1 MAWGS
6 IKRRRCCPNSPDVPG
21 RLIVITGPSGSGKS
35 TIIQALLQKTDVQFS
50 ISATTRSRRPDEKD
64 QVDYLFVSPQEFQ
77 EMVDND
83 QLLEWASFNDRLY
96 GTPAEPVK
104 RRMAEGQDVLLDIEV
119 QGARQIREKYPE
131 ALMIFIS
138 PPSIEELER
147 RLRQRGDTSASDI
160 QDRLEMAIALDVSS
174 DLFDHIVVN
183 EVVGSAIAEVV
194 DLVTG

>member
-1 MAWGS
+1 
-6 IKRRRCCPNSPDVPG
+6 
-21 RLIVITGPSGSGKS
+21 
-35 TIIQALLQKTDVQFS
+35 
-50 ISATTRSRRPDEKD
+50 
-64 QVDYLFVSPQEFQ
+64 
-77 EMVDND
+77 MVDND

-96 GTPAEPVK
+96 GTPAEPVNQ
-104 RRMAEGQDVLLDIEV
+104 RLAEGQDVLLDIEV

-183 EVVGSAIAEVV
+183 EVVDLAITEVV
-194 DLVTG
+194 DLITS

>member
-1 MAWGS
+1 MAWGP
-6 IKRRRCCPNSPDVPG
+6 IKRRRFCPNSLDVPG

-35 TIIQALLQKTDVQFS
+35 TIIQALLAKTDVQFS
-50 ISATTRSRRPDEKD
+50 ISATTRLRRPGEKD
-64 QVDYLFVSPQEFQ
+64 RVDYLFVSPQKFE

-96 GTPAEPVK
+96 GTPAEAVNQ
-104 RRMAEGQDVLLDIEV
+104 RMADGHDVLLDIEI
-119 QGARQIREKYPE
+119 QGARQIREKYPD

-147 RLRQRGDTSASDI
+147 RLRRRGDTSASDI
-160 QDRLEMAIALDVSS
+160 QDRLEMAVALDVSS

-183 EVVGSAIAEVV
+183 EEVDVAIDKVV
-194 DLVTG
+194 DLITS

>member
-1 MAWGS
+1 M
-6 IKRRRCCPNSPDVPG
+6 PG

-50 ISATTRSRRPDEKD
+50 ISATTRSRRPGEKD
-64 QVDYLFVSPQEFQ
+64 QVDYLFVSPREFQ
-77 EMVDND
+77 DMVDND
-83 QLLEWASFNDRLY
+83 RLLEWASFNDRLY

-119 QGARQIREKYPE
+119 QGARQIREKYPD

-160 QDRLEMAIALDVSS
+160 QDRLEMAIASDVSS

-183 EVVGSAIAEVV
+183 EVVDLAIAEVV
-194 DLVTG
+194 DLITS